1 MIHNTQTTSALK
13 DLGELNYFLGVKVSK
28 TTTSFYLSQ
37 AKYIADLLAKH
48 DMVDCS
54 PVPTPM
60 SIGHYLRKELGP
72 TISNAS

>member
-1 MIHNTQTTSALK
+1 MQTTFALK

-54 PVPTPM
+54 PVSTPM
-60 SIGHYLRKELGP
+60 SIGHYLSKESGP